1 MVSLPARSSTA
12 GSELVRR
19 VLLGLGILLVNT
31 LIVYLDRGGYVDH
44 AAADGVSL
52 IDAFYYTTVTI
63 TTTGYGDITPVA
75 WHSRL
80 INAFV
85 VTPLRVV
92 FLVLLVGTTL
102 EVLANAGRR
111 AILDS
116 RWRKKMRGH
125 TLVLGYG
132 TMGRSAVSTLVRHGV
147 PQDKIV
153 VVDASPLAVAEA
165 NRAGYAAFEG
175 DATYREPLRRAETP
189 KAREIIITVNR
200 DDTAILTTLTVR
212 QLNPGAHIT
221 VAVREEENVM
231 LLKQS
236 GADSV
241 VTSSDAVGRLMGLS
255 SVSPNVGAIVEDLL
269 SAGEGL
275 EVVQRLVTAEEVGS
289 APAKV
294 ESGQVLAV
302 VRNKS
307 VRRFYDPSVASLELG
322 DELILVRGF
331 QPQNP
336 GATR

>member
-12 GSELVRR
+12 GGELGRR
-19 VLLGLGILLVNT
+19 VLIGLGILILNT

-116 RWRKKMRGH
+116 RWRKNMRAH

-132 TMGRSAVSTLVRHGV
+132 TMGRSAVATLRRHGV
-147 PQDKIV
+147 PAEKIV
-153 VVDASPLAVAEA
+153 IVDSSALAVAEA

-175 DATYREPLRRAETP
+175 DATYRELLRRAEAP

-200 DDTAILTTLTVR
+200 DDTAILATLTVR
-212 QLNPGAHIT
+212 QLNPGAHLT
-221 VAVREEENVM
+221 VAVREEENVS
-231 LLKQS
+231 LVRQS

-255 SVSPNVGAIVEDLL
+255 SVSPHVGAIVEDLL

-275 EVVQRLVTAEEVGS
+275 EVVQRFVAADEVGQ
-289 APAKV
+289 APAAV
-294 ESGQVLAV
+294 ASGQVLAV

-307 VRRFYDPSVASLELG
+307 VRRFYDPSVATLELG
-322 DELILVRGF
+322 DELILVRGSEAS
-331 QPQNP
+331 
-336 GATR
+336 GTR